1 MESSIAVF
9 LLRRPACERLPT
21 LRAYELA
28 CVCFSA
34 LHACAVRHGVSVC
47 IVCECVYVCV
57 NVWGCLCVCVCE
69 HY

>member
-21 LRAYELA
+21 LRAYEFA

-34 LHACAVRHGVSVC
+34 LRACAVRHGVSVC
-47 IVCECVYVCV
+47 IVCVDVCM
-57 NVWGCLCVCVCE
+57 CVCE
-69 HY
+69 CVGVFVCMCV